1 MGGRR
6 DRQTERLI
14 GRLTDDDDVFGH
26 SRLNRMVKPD
36 MVMCSW
42 ASVPSSQGRY
52 ARLVFQ
58 EPGETREDA
67 YRLHDLFRWH
77 PAYASVDGSNGRRK
91 FDRKMI
97 FSWRLGFL
105 GRRQRTMYL
114 LVAAAILSE
123 SSLQESQFS
132 ADANLVANDPD
143 CAPSWTAQNTCWE
156 EDGVTFGVQTKGQT
170 RSFHYP
176 LIWSALSGNQS
187 HSNSCKNNMVGRTA
201 RAKVPDAPPV
211 CLLLCYGRSC
221 PAAALMEQAFQL

>member
-1 MGGRR
+1 MRAWCSKSRGKP
-6 DRQTERLI
+6 ERM
-14 GRLTDDDDVFGH
+14 LTVF
-26 SRLNRMVKPD
+26 
-36 MVMCSW
+36 
-42 ASVPSSQGRY
+42 
-52 ARLVFQ
+52 
-58 EPGETREDA
+58 
-67 YRLHDLFRWH
+67 
-77 PAYASVDGSNGRRK
+77 
-91 FDRKMI
+91 MI

-105 GRRQRTMYL
+105 ERRHRTMYL
-114 LVAAAILSE
+114 LVAAAVLSE

-132 ADANLVANDPD
+132 VDANLVANDPD

-156 EDGVTFGVQTKGQT
+156 EDGVTFGVQAKGQT

-176 LIWSALSGNQS
+176 LIWSAISGNQS